1 VIKGDYKE
9 FFRQEM
15 MDRKNFYYPPYVKLI
30 KITTRHAD
38 FKIAEKAALHLHHGM
53 SEIAVKKIVLGP
65 EKGIIARIKNQY
77 QFESL
82 IKLDKSGNSQSVFK
96 EQLSVIFEELNS
108 RPEFR
113 SVRFIVDV
121 DPS

>member
-1 VIKGDYKE
+1 
-9 FFRQEM
+9 M
-15 MDRKNFYYPPYVKLI
+15 MDRKKFYYPPYVKLV

-38 FKIAEKAALHLHHGM
+38 FKVSEKAAHALHREM
-53 SEIAVKKIVLGP
+53 ANIAVKKIVLGP
-65 EKGIIARIKNQY
+65 EKGIIARIKNQF

-82 IKLDKSGNSQSVFK
+82 IKLDRSGNTQSVFK
-96 EQLSVIFEELNS
+96 ESLAKIQEELQS

-113 SVRFIVDV
+113 SVRWIVDV